1 MGTVAGKSTP
11 IAPTII
17 LGNPSNNSK
26 QINSH
31 QPDSDK
37 KKAVSETV
45 NKNEVPETLIKNL

>member
-26 QINSH
+26 QINFH